1 VSGGYY
7 HKSVKGWGGEG
18 GWWKDDYFFGTVIIS
33 HFLLYR
39 YFSDGVW
46 VRKTDHP
53 DAPFYSSRRID
64 FELYT

>member
-1 VSGGYY
+1 MCVCGG
-7 HKSVKGWGGEG
+7 GGGG
-18 GWWKDDYFFGTVIIS
+18 GWKMNDFGTVVIS
-33 HFLLYR
+33 HFFYR